1 MVDMSNQFIGFINQ
15 RISVGAAP
23 GRDGWER
30 WGFGWGV
37 GMGLGMVEIDEIK
50 HNIVLMY
57 LNLNCTLSVY
67 LFGET
72 TEQGKTDGLPSQESH
87 YTTIVNNKI
96 I

>member
-57 LNLNCTLSVY
+57 
-67 LFGET
+67 
-72 TEQGKTDGLPSQESH
+72 
-87 YTTIVNNKI
+87 
-96 I
+96 

>member
-1 MVDMSNQFIGFINQ
+1 MVDISNQFIGFINQ

-30 WGFGWGV
+30 WVRWGFW
-37 GMGLGMVEIDEIK
+37 LGSGHGARD
-50 HNIVLMY
+50 IVLMY

-87 YTTIVNNKI
+87 YTTSVNSKI